1 MFNQINE
8 VMLRRGLA
16 PCFALMLGLSATT
29 GFAQE
34 DLPDLSTNGQSVS
47 GQQNANLNSSP
58 TAQVVVQSVGGGS
71 GYRMTPNAPGMPS
84 FAGGP
89 CIGTAVSAS
98 AAIPGV
104 SLGGGSSTED
114 EACQRRNWVQ
124 TLLGASQHMSPEDS
138 LFMKRLAIEVMRDD
152 EYLSPA
158 FSRLGVEAPIQ
169 AVEENF
175 WGQPRRVRAVEADS
189 AAPVSRASAPA
200 VSPAVT
206 PAPQPIAR
214 AATSCVTV
222 VAASAPSQMKALL
235 GSQGCEVVVR

>member
-8 VMLRRGLA
+8 VMLRRGLV
-16 PCFALMLGLSATT
+16 PCFALMLGLSAAT
-29 GFAQE
+29 GFAEE
-34 DLPDLSTNGQSVS
+34 DLPDLSTNGSSAFGENHNNMQ
-47 GQQNANLNSSP
+47 SSP
-58 TAQVVVQSVGGGS
+58 TATVVVQSVGGGS
-71 GYRMTPNAPGMPS
+71 DYRMTPNAPGMPS

-152 EYLSPA
+152 KYLSPA

-189 AAPVSRASAPA
+189 AAPVFRASAP
-200 VSPAVT
+200 SVT

-235 GSQGCEVVVR
+235 GSQGCEVIVR

>member
-16 PCFALMLGLSATT
+16 PCFALMLGLSAAT
-29 GFAQE
+29 GFAEE
-34 DLPDLSTNGQSVS
+34 DLPDLSTNGSSSFGENNNNMQ
-47 GQQNANLNSSP
+47 SSP
-58 TAQVVVQSVGGGS
+58 TATVVVQSVGGGS
-71 GYRMTPNAPGMPS
+71 DYRMTPNAPGMPS

-124 TLLGASQHMSPEDS
+124 TLLGASQHMSPADS

-152 EYLSPA
+152 KYLSPA

-189 AAPVSRASAPA
+189 AAPVFRASAP
-200 VSPAVT
+200 SVT

-235 GSQGCEVVVR
+235 GSQGCEVIVR

>member
-1 MFNQINE
+1 MFNQINKI
-8 VMLRRGLA
+8 MRRRGMVQH
-16 PCFALMLGLSATT
+16 FALILGLSVGT

-34 DLPDLSTNGQSVS
+34 VPSDLSPNDQTVS
-47 GQQNANLNSSP
+47 GEQNATLNSSP
-58 TAQVVVQSVGGGS
+58 TAQVVVHSVGGGS

-98 AAIPGV
+98 AAIPGI
-104 SLGGGSSTED
+104 SLGGGSSTVD

-152 EYLSPA
+152 EYLSSA
-158 FSRLGVEAPIQ
+158 FARLGVEAPSQ

-189 AAPVSRASAPA
+189 AGLVSR
-200 VSPAVT
+200 VSTPAVT

-222 VAASAPSQMKALL
+222 LAASAPAQMKALL
-235 GSQGCEVVVR
+235 SSQGCEVVLR

>member
-1 MFNQINE
+1 
-8 VMLRRGLA
+8 
-16 PCFALMLGLSATT
+16 
-29 GFAQE
+29 
-34 DLPDLSTNGQSVS
+34 
-47 GQQNANLNSSP
+47 
-58 TAQVVVQSVGGGS
+58 VQSVGGGS

-89 CIGTAVSAS
+89 CIGTAISAS

-152 EYLSPA
+152 KYLSPA
-158 FSRLGVEAPIQ
+158 FSRLGVEAPFQ

-189 AAPVSRASAPA
+189 AALVSRASTPD
-200 VSPAVT
+200 VT
-206 PAPQPIAR
+206 PASQPIAR

-222 VAASAPSQMKALL
+222 VAASAPEQMKALL

>member
-8 VMLRRGLA
+8 VILRRGLA

-29 GFAQE
+29 GFAE
-34 DLPDLSTNGQSVS
+34 EVPSDLTTNGQAVS
-47 GQQNANLNSSP
+47 GEQNATLNSSP

-89 CIGTAVSAS
+89 CIGTAISAS

-152 EYLSPA
+152 KYLSPA
-158 FSRLGVEAPIQ
+158 FSRLGVEAPFQ

-189 AAPVSRASAPA
+189 AALVSRASTPD
-200 VSPAVT
+200 VT
-206 PAPQPIAR
+206 PASQPIAR

-222 VAASAPSQMKALL
+222 VAASAPEQMKALL